1 MLAAWYKKFGTAN
14 EVLEVGD
21 FDEQYPKE
29 GEVKIRI
36 YSSAVNP
43 SDTKK
48 RAGSNLDILKDGL
61 IIPHSDGSGEIIDVG
76 DKSLKHRVGEKVWI
90 FEAQHNRN
98 FGTASEY
105 VCLPTFNAVRMPDSL
120 SYDIGAMIGIPA
132 MTAHRCVH
140 NNKNIEG
147 QYVLITGGAGRVG
160 HYAIQLA
167 KKKGATVIT
176 TASNSKSAEQ
186 CKNAGADM
194 VFEHPSEEFVNHLLD
209 YTAGQKIDKI
219 IDGDFGINLQYILNI
234 LKPNGN
240 ITTYA
245 SMSKMK
251 PTFPFYQIMNLNIN
265 ISTVFVYDMP
275 KKAKKDAIKDIASY
289 LESNSLIHRL
299 SRKYPLKNISE
310 AHIKIEDKN
319 TDFGAVIINP

>member
-48 RAGSNLDILKDGL
+48 RAGSNLDILKDGF
-61 IIPHSDGSGEIIDVG
+61 IIPHSDGSGEIIDVS

-105 VCLPTFNAVRMPDSL
+105 VCLPSFNAVRMPDGL

-132 MTAHRCVH
+132 MTAHRCIH
-140 NNKNIEG
+140 NSKNIEG

-167 KKKGATVIT
+167 KKKRSY
-176 TASNSKSAEQ
+176 SNNYS
-186 CKNAGADM
+186 
-194 VFEHPSEEFVNHLLD
+194 F
-209 YTAGQKIDKI
+209 
-219 IDGDFGINLQYILNI
+219 
-234 LKPNGN
+234 
-240 ITTYA
+240 
-245 SMSKMK
+245 
-251 PTFPFYQIMNLNIN
+251 
-265 ISTVFVYDMP
+265 
-275 KKAKKDAIKDIASY
+275 
-289 LESNSLIHRL
+289 
-299 SRKYPLKNISE
+299 
-310 AHIKIEDKN
+310 
-319 TDFGAVIINP
+319 